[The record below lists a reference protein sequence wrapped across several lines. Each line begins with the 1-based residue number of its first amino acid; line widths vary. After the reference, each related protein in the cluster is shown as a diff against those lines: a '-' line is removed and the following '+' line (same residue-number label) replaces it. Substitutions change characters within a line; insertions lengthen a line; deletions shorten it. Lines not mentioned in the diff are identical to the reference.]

1 MALAQ
6 VIAGLLLLWLAPRV
20 LTLLK
25 LGSTAAQGRGLNLWP
40 ALLMLFLASLWM
52 TATAITA
59 VGLIGFIGLVAP
71 NLARLCGARTAR
83 DELVYSIL
91 LGMLV
96 LLASD
101 AVALLLSHWLDEQ
114 IPTGAIAA
122 LIGAPALLWLAR
134 RQGVA
139 QDRQA
144 LALPSG
150 RDSCTAR
157 TCWLLTLITALTA
170 LFGLCLQYAPQ
181 GWQLTWPSDVLWSLR
196 WPRLLSAAA
205 AGIGLAVAGVLL
217 QRLLHNPLASPDI
230 LGLSAGAALAVMV
243 SLLLFGQALFWLL
256 APIAAFIGCLLV
268 LATLL
273 LLGRKQ
279 KYSPA
284 LMVLVGMALAALLNT
299 ALQLALSQ
307 GSSDSLALLG
317 WLAGSTYRVSGLQAI
332 ALGSGVSLLI
342 GFSLVWRRALDLL
355 SAGDGIAQGRGLDVP
370 ATRLV
375 LLLLVSLLCA
385 LVTSL
390 VGPVSFLGLLAPHM
404 AVTLGAR
411 RIQQQLP
418 LAALLGCLLMLLAD
432 LIGRN
437 LIFPLQIPLGIVAS
451 ILCGSYFIFLLLHRR
466 LA

>member
-1 MALAQ
+1 
-6 VIAGLLLLWLAPRV
+6 
-20 LTLLK
+20 
-25 LGSTAAQGRGLNLWP
+25 
-40 ALLMLFLASLWM
+40 
-52 TATAITA
+52 
-59 VGLIGFIGLVAP
+59 
-71 NLARLCGARTAR
+71 
-83 DELVYSIL
+83 
-91 LGMLV
+91 
-96 LLASD
+96 
-101 AVALLLSHWLDEQ
+101 
-114 IPTGAIAA
+114 
-122 LIGAPALLWLAR
+122 
-134 RQGVA
+134 
-139 QDRQA
+139 
-144 LALPSG
+144 
-150 RDSCTAR
+150 
-157 TCWLLTLITALTA
+157 
-170 LFGLCLQYAPQ
+170 
-181 GWQLTWPSDVLWSLR
+181 
-196 WPRLLSAAA
+196 
-205 AGIGLAVAGVLL
+205 
-217 QRLLHNPLASPDI
+217 
-230 LGLSAGAALAVMV
+230 MV
-243 SLLLFGQALFWLL
+243 SLLLFGQTLFWLL

-332 ALGSGVSLLI
+332 VLGVGVSLLI
-342 GFSLVWRRALDLL
+342 GLSLFWQRALDLL
-355 SAGDGIAQGRGLDVP
+355 SAGDGIANGRGLDVP

-451 ILCGSYFIFLLLHRR
+451 ILCGSYFIFLLLCRR